1 MQFAL
6 MLEPQEGSTY
16 RGLRDLA
23 QRAEAA
29 GFDAFFR
36 SDHWLSLEG
45 QFGRPATDAWT
56 TLAGLARETHTIR
69 LGTLVSPMTFRLPVA
84 LAKIAAT
91 ADEMSDGRVE
101 VGMGAGWYGAEHERL
116 GIPFPPIDERFDR
129 LEEALQVVRGLW
141 TEAAFTF
148 SGRFYQLRDAICEP
162 KPVQRPC
169 PPVIVGGL
177 GRRRTVELAA
187 RYADEL
193 NLDTLGPDASR
204 AAFDRLDTMCA
215 SIGREPST
223 MRRSVM
229 VPWPAGTVEEQVRL
243 IAAYEAAGAQRLYL
257 NVGRGPED
265 PESLA
270 RFGRD
275 VIAAR

>member
-16 RGLRDLA
+16 RGLLDLA

-29 GFDAFFR
+29 GFDGFFR

-45 QFGRPATDAWT
+45 QFEQPATDAWT
-56 TLAGLARETHTIR
+56 TLAGIARETTTIR
-69 LGTLVSPMTFRLPVA
+69 IGTLVSPMTFRLPVA

-91 ADEMSDGRVE
+91 VDEMSDGRVE
-101 VGMGAGWYGAEHERL
+101 VGMGAGWYDAEHEQF
-116 GIPFPPIDERFDR
+116 GIPYPPIVERFDR
-129 LEEALQVVRGLW
+129 LEEALQIVRGLW
-141 TEAAFTF
+141 TETPFTF
-148 SGRFYQLRDAICEP
+148 RGQFYEVRDAICQP
-162 KPVQRPC
+162 KPVQRPH
-169 PPVIVGGL
+169 PPIIVGGL
-177 GRRRTVELAA
+177 GKRRTVELAA

-193 NLDTLGPDASR
+193 NIDTLGPDGSR
-204 AAFDRLDTMCA
+204 EAFDRLDTVCA
-215 SIGREPST
+215 SIGRDPAT
-223 MRRSVM
+223 VRRSVM
-229 VPWPAGTVEEQVRL
+229 VPWPDGTVEEQVRL

-257 NVGRGPED
+257 NVGPGPDD